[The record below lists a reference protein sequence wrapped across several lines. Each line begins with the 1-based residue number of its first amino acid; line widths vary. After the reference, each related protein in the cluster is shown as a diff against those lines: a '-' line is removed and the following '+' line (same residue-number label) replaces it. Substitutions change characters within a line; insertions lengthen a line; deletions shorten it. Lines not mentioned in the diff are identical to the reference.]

1 MLSSCPG
8 EAEELIRR
16 ERIGVQIRAEDP
28 AGIEEALQALH
39 SDPEARRA
47 MGRRARELFERDFAL
62 EAILERYADYI
73 ERIAVTEKG
82 RAA

>member
-1 MLSSCPG
+1 
-8 EAEELIRR
+8 
-16 ERIGVQIRAEDP
+16 
-28 AGIEEALQALH
+28 
-39 SDPEARRA
+39 
-47 MGRRARELFERDFAL
+47 MGRRARELFERDFAI